1 MAQRRQKLRDRYK
14 LGFDRLAVVLFCLF
28 AAAFALLALLVNE
41 PYGLPEEGTP
51 ARVQIDAEVAAECAP
66 DQIEALAAFC
76 EERVL
81 ASYRWAHYGDM
92 LDVDRLGW
100 LYTLLLIAMVLLIAV
115 PAARWVRA
123 GFRTPQ
129 SSRDPFSG
137 NTADS

>member
-1 MAQRRQKLRDRYK
+1 MAERRQKLRDRYK

-28 AAAFALLALLVNE
+28 AAAFGLLALLVNE
-41 PYGLPEEGTP
+41 PYGLPEEGTQS
-51 ARVQIDAEVAAECAP
+51 RLQIDEAVAAECAP
-66 DQIEALAAFC
+66 DQIDALAMFC

-81 ASYRWAHYGDM
+81 ASYRWSHYRET
-92 LDVDRLGW
+92 LDVDRFSW
-100 LYTLLLIAMVLLIAV
+100 LYTLLLVGLGLVVAV